1 MSLRR
6 YRPGP
11 GMMVSAAFIGPG
23 TVTACTLAGA
33 QFGYALAW
41 ALVFATVATIILQG
55 YAVRIALCTGRG
67 LAENFVARTGSGPM
81 RWFAVALLLTAL
93 AMGNA
98 AYEAGNISGS
108 MLGIEAIGG
117 DTLSDSA
124 RNWVIFLVGAL
135 AAMAVLAG
143 TPKFLEKVL
152 ITMVVVMSLSFVL
165 VYAMTRPDP
174 GELLTG
180 MIPTLPGESL
190 LTAIALIGTTIV
202 PYNLFLHAA
211 SLREKAI
218 DPADLSTAQTESAV
232 SIGIGG
238 LISIFILATAA
249 SAFLGQ
255 EQNIANARDMAQQMR
270 PVFGAW
276 SGIALGVGLFA
287 AGMTS
292 AITAPM
298 ATGFIVREIVGSSS
312 SPQSPWIFKGAALL
326 VIAIGV
332 VVALSGASPVQ
343 IIMLAQIANGILLPF
358 IVVVMLR
365 MANDRQLL
373 GERVNTAVD
382 NLIGGLLLIVV
393 ATLGFRMIA
402 RAVGLWP

>member
-33 QFGYALAW
+33 QFGYALVW

-67 LAENFVARTGSGPM
+67 LAENFVARAGNGPM

-108 MLGIEAIGG
+108 MLGIEAIAGG
-117 DTLSDSA
+117 TLSASA
-124 RNWVIFLVGAL
+124 KNWAIFLVGAL
-135 AAMAVLAG
+135 AASAVLAG
-143 TPKFLEKVL
+143 TPKFLERIL
-152 ITMVVVMSLSFVL
+152 IAMVIVMSLSFVL

-180 MIPTLPGESL
+180 MIPTLPGDSL
-190 LTAIALIGTTIV
+190 LTAVALIGTTIV

-255 EQNIANARDMAQQMR
+255 EQNIASARDMAQQMR

-276 SGIALGVGLFA
+276 SGVALGVGLFA

-298 ATGFIVREIVGSSS
+298 ATGYIVREIAGSSS
-312 SPQSPWIFKGAALL
+312 AMQSPWIFKGAALL
-326 VIAIGV
+326 VVAIGL

-365 MANDRQLL
+365 MANDKQLL
-373 GERVNTAVD
+373 GERVNTVRD

-402 RAVGLWP
+402 RAIGLWP